1 MSLRALSPKNINQNF
16 SLILIV
22 AVGLTILAIN
32 MGVRQ
37 SLGLF
42 LPDLAIHFQSPLSE
56 ISLGFAV
63 QNLMWGVISPLAG
76 IAAERFG
83 TARIL
88 MIGGLLYALG
98 IIGLAVS
105 DSLWMYHMSNGILVG
120 VGIGAT
126 TYPLVLA
133 AVSSHINEKKRS
145 FVLGIVSA
153 GGSLGQFLFAIL
165 AQYASQKFG
174 WQGTLWL
181 FAAAI
186 LLLIIISPILTNHPQ
201 HHTSINNDKLP
212 LSDKRFMLLAIGF
225 FVCGFHVA
233 FISVHLP
240 NLVASC
246 GLPPNIAA
254 NSLALIG
261 IVNVLGTIFS
271 GWLGDRYHK
280 PYILSIIYVAR
291 AILILVFLLLPK
303 TVMVFYIFSVVM
315 GVLWLPTVPLT
326 SGAVAQFF
334 GTKKLATLFG
344 LIMFGHQVGA
354 FFGAWLGG
362 MFFDMNDNYDLALI
376 VSVVLSIVA
385 ALVHLAIPPSVSFKA
400 RVATIH

>member
-1 MSLRALSPKNINQNF
+1 MSFRALAPKNINQNF
-16 SLILIV
+16 SFILIV

-120 VGIGAT
+120 VGVGAT

-133 AVSSHINEKKRS
+133 AVSSHIKENKRS

-153 GGSLGQFLFAIL
+153 GGSLGQFLFAVL

-181 FAAAI
+181 FSAAI

-212 LSDKRFMLLAIGF
+212 LNDKRFMLLAIGF

-246 GLPPNIAA
+246 GLPPNVAA
-254 NSLALIG
+254 NSFALIG

-280 PYILSIIYVAR
+280 PYILSVIYVAR

-315 GVLWLPTVPLT
+315 GVLWLSTVPLT

-344 LIMFGHQVGA
+344 LIMFCHQVGA

-400 RVATIH
+400 RVE